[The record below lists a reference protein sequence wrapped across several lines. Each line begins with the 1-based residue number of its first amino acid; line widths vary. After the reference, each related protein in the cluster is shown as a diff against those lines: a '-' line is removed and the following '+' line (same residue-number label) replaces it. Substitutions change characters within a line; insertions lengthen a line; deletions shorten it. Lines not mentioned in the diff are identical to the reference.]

1 MSEDELSA
9 MTVAELKVQLKELGL
24 STSGKKSELIARIIE
39 STEDV
44 MILDDDEDDG
54 DEPFESIIDDDD
66 EILEAEVFEAE
77 ILDED
82 LIEEVQE
89 SSTSSTIRSD
99 SVVF

>member
-1 MSEDELSA
+1 

-24 STSGKKSELIARIIE
+24 STSGKSLNLLPE

-77 ILDED
+77 ILDG

-89 SSTSSTIRSD
+89 SSTSSTIRST
-99 SVVF
+99 SRF

>member
-1 MSEDELSA
+1 
-9 MTVAELKVQLKELGL
+9 
-24 STSGKKSELIARIIE
+24 
-39 STEDV
+39 

-82 LIEEVQE
+82 PIEEVQE
-89 SSTSSTIRSD
+89 SSTSSTIRLD
-99 SVVF
+99 SVSSEKGPVWYKDGTTIATIWCHSTLWCGWLVVSQ